1 MWIHV
6 PVQLVASVLAVVA
19 AVPDGCPEYEQYAR
33 VSHDP
38 SSSGRFK
45 YPYQRPAEQCRLY
58 PVPAVEQTIKR
69 AEQLI
74 SDPDLYR
81 LFVNTWPNTVDTTV
95 LWHGKALDNADE
107 EDPNPDVVFVE
118 TLKLAFVI
126 TGDIHAMWLR
136 DSANQLQSYKPL
148 LNSTLLNT
156 NTDTGTGNTNTNNS
170 NTNNVASLFRG
181 AINLQARSITRFPYC
196 NAFQPPPD
204 AKLQKRGQLTKR
216 GDSVQP
222 PYDPAAVWECK
233 YELDSLSAFLQLSWD
248 YYDATRDAAFFG
260 KFGWRAAVKAILQLA
275 GDMMQGTYAPDGRVN
290 KSPYTWLR
298 DANSATETVSNQGSG
313 SPVAGNIGLVRSF
326 FRPSDDSTIY
336 QYLIPANMMFA
347 RYLDACV
354 AMMEPLDGETASRM
368 RQMARGIEAAVQKY
382 AVVKHP
388 EFGDIFAYEVD
399 GLGSHNLM
407 DDANIPSLLSIPHLG
422 FLPSSDATYQR
433 TRAFVLSRSNP
444 YYGFGPV
451 LNSTGGP
458 HLGPGMAWPMGVI
471 IQIMTSDDDEEIVH
485 GIRQLMGSTSR
496 LGLIHESVNTW
507 DDGTW
512 TRPWF
517 AWANGLFGQMIID
530 LLDRKPH
537 LLSKS
542 YQ

>member
-1 MWIHV
+1 MWMPIR
-6 PVQLVASVLAVVA
+6 LVVSAVFVAA

-33 VSHDP
+33 VSHGP

-45 YPYQRPAEQCRLY
+45 YPYQRPAERCRSY
-58 PVPAVEQTIKR
+58 PVPAVEETIKR
-69 AEQLI
+69 VERLV

-95 LWHGKALDNADE
+95 LWHGKALDNPDE
-107 EDPNPDVVFVE
+107 E
-118 TLKLAFVI
+118 LAFVI

-136 DSANQLQSYKPL
+136 DSADQLQSYKPL
-148 LNSTLLNT
+148 LNSTSASAHST
-156 NTDTGTGNTNTNNS
+156 SDNNI
-170 NTNNVASLFRG
+170 ASLFRG
-181 AINLQARSITRFPYC
+181 AINLQARSIVRFPYC
-196 NAFQPPPD
+196 NAFRPPPESKPSASSHD
-204 AKLQKRGQLTKR
+204 QNHQRRQLAKRD
-216 GDSVQP
+216 DSVQP
-222 PYDPAAVWECK
+222 PYDPGVVWECK
-233 YELDSLSAFLQLSWD
+233 YELDSLAAFLQLSWD

-260 KFGWRAAVKAILQLA
+260 RFAWRAAVKAILQLA
-275 GDMMQGTYAPDGRVN
+275 ADMMQGTYTADGHVN

-298 DANSATETVSNQGSG
+298 DANSATETVSNHGAG
-313 SPVAGNIGLVRSF
+313 NPVAGNIGLVRSF
-326 FRPSDDSTIY
+326 FRPSDDSAIY
-336 QYLIPANMMFA
+336 QYLVPANMMFA

-354 AMMEPLDGETASRM
+354 AIMEPLDGDTASRM
-368 RQMARGIEAAVQKY
+368 RQMARGIRAAVEKY

-399 GLGSHNLM
+399 GFGSHNLM

-444 YYGFGPV
+444 YYGSGPV

-471 IQIMTSDDDEEIVH
+471 IQIMTSDDDDEIVH
-485 GIRQLMGSTSR
+485 GIRQLMGSTSN

-507 DDGTW
+507 DDTTW

-517 AWANGLFGQMIID
+517 AWANGLFGQMILD

-537 LLSKS
+537 LLARS